1 MAIDQALLA
10 PDLVDDPERSA
21 LAEPERA
28 RATARRRRRW
38 GEEATLAA
46 SSLLSLGA
54 FFLLSGAIGKKRDN
68 EFDLAVIR
76 AFGRARAPVTNAIG
90 RAVTSLGSVEGAS
103 LITLTALVLTR
114 RKPRLAAQILTGA
127 AGGII
132 AELGMKRFFRRKR
145 PTVLEHL
152 EQVGSTSFP
161 SGHAMAS
168 ASLYLT
174 LAFVAARGHR
184 RRPHRARMLAAGGA
198 LALSVS
204 ASRVYLGVHW
214 PTDVLGGFVLGTAW
228 ACLTEGFFDLTAAS
242 SVEEALAVEREA
254 PAPDA
259 AHAAEADAPL
269 FDRDDGA
276 FRPELR

>member
-1 MAIDQALLA
+1 MAELLA
-10 PDLVDDPERSA
+10 ADLVDDPARSPVD
-21 LAEPERA
+21 EPDRA

-54 FFLLSGAIGKKRDN
+54 FFLLSGAIGKKHAN
-68 EFDLAVIR
+68 GFDLAVIR
-76 AFGRARAPVTNAIG
+76 AFGRARSPIANVIG
-90 RAVTSLGSVEGAS
+90 RAVTSLGSVAGAAA
-103 LITLTALVLTR
+103 ITTTALVLTR
-114 RKPRLAAQILTGA
+114 KKPRLAAQILTGA

-132 AELGMKRFFRRKR
+132 AELGMKRFFRRAR
-145 PTVLEHL
+145 PTILTHL

-174 LAFVAARGHR
+174 LAFVAGRGHR
-184 RRPHRARMLAAGGA
+184 LRARRGRLLGAGGA

-204 ASRVYLGVHW
+204 ASRVFLGVHW

-228 ACLTEGFFDLTAAS
+228 ACLAEGVFDLTAAA
-242 SVEEALAVEREA
+242 SVEEALAS
-254 PAPDA
+254 
-259 AHAAEADAPL
+259 
-269 FDRDDGA
+269 
-276 FRPELR
+276 